1 MKKTLFLI
9 GICYAGL
16 ASAETI
22 IPIQAQ
28 TNLNVTI
35 YNDNRA
41 LVKDER
47 KVTLT
52 QGVNELAFQGVS
64 ANMIPQSAIL
74 SGVGLTTKEQNF
86 NFDLLNQESLLQ
98 KSVGQTVHTEYIDPN
113 GKITNGVATLLAY
126 NNGHPVLKM
135 NGKIETNYP
144 GRIVFDKV
152 PSNLRADP
160 TLVVSTE
167 SEHEVTEP
175 VQLDYLTSGL
185 SWNADYV
192 ARLESDENQMSLNGF
207 VTLTNHSG
215 TDYNNAQLQLVAGQ
229 INTVR
234 EEHIY
239 ANRAPKME
247 MAMAVANGVQ
257 MKAESL
263 SDFYIYTVPHRT
275 DLLSNQTKQ
284 VALLS
289 GNEIGVNKTYE
300 FENVF
305 PVYTDEVRKAKP
317 QIYLTFKNTTENK
330 LGMPLP
336 KGVVRLYKQDKKGGT
351 QFMGEDRI
359 YHTADNEMVRL
370 KMGEAFN
377 LTADMKRVSYNKVS
391 DKIINAGFEITL
403 KNGGDAPATVDIK
416 QSFPNSYKLIEQSV
430 ESQKLTSNQVK
441 WQIQVPAKGETKF
454 TYKVRWEN

>member
-74 SGVGLTTKEQNF
+74 SGDGLITKEQNF

-126 NNGHPVLKM
+126 NNGHPVLKIG
-135 NGKIETNYP
+135 NKIETNYP
-144 GRIVFDKV
+144 GRIIFDKV
-152 PSNLRADP
+152 PTNLRAEP
-160 TLVVSTE
+160 TLVVSADSGKE
-167 SEHEVTEP
+167 ITEP
-175 VQLDYLTSGL
+175 VQLDYLTTGMN
-185 SWNADYV
+185 WNADYV
-192 ARLESDENQMSLNGF
+192 ARLDANENQMSLNGF

-215 TDYNNAQLQLVAGQ
+215 TDYNNAQLQLVAG
-229 INTVR
+229 NMNMVR
-234 EEHIY
+234 EERVLY
-239 ANRAPKME
+239 DAAPRMMK
-247 MAMAVANGVQ
+247 AMAVNGAV
-257 MKAESL
+257 MEAENL
-263 SDFYIYTVPHRT
+263 SDFYIYTVPHKT
-275 DLLSNQTKQ
+275 TLLSNQTKQ

-289 GNEIGVNKTYE
+289 GNEIGVKKTYE
-300 FENVF
+300 LDNAFS
-305 PVYTDEVRKAKP
+305 VYTDEIKKAKP
-317 QIYLTFKNTTENK
+317 HIYLTFKNTQENK

-336 KGVVRLYKQDKKGGT
+336 KGVIRLYKEDAKGRT
-351 QFMGEDRI
+351 QFVGEDRI
-359 YHTADNEMVRL
+359 THTAGGETVRL

-377 LTADMKRVSYNKVS
+377 LTADMKRTSYNKVS
-391 DKIINAGFEITL
+391 NRTTTAGFEITL
-403 KNGGDAPATVDIK
+403 KNGGDTPATVDIK
-416 QSFPNSYKLIEQSV
+416 QSFPNTFRVMEQSI
-430 ESQKLTSNQVK
+430 EGQKMTSNQIK
-441 WQIQVPAKGETKF
+441 WQVQVPANGESKL